1 MLISI
6 IPDSSSKVGL
16 GKYMIKKDLLD
27 NGLTV
32 VTEAMP
38 HVRSVAV
45 GIWLRRGSRHEQ
57 RVKGGISHFIEH
69 MVFKGTT
76 RRTQLEIAQEMDAIG
91 GQTDAFT
98 TKEYASF
105 NAKVLDEHV
114 PQVVDLL
121 ADIVLNPSFD
131 SEELER
137 ERKVI
142 FEEIKMVEDTPDDLV
157 HEIFIESFWPDH
169 PLGLPILGTRET
181 VEALDREQL
190 LRFFRET
197 YTPSNLIVSAAGNLD
212 HQKVVDLVDSHF
224 RPLQQRPNGVHE
236 SPPSVDPAMRFREKD
251 LEQVHLVLGT
261 VAPHQSHEDRYTSY
275 VLNTILGGTMSS
287 RLFQVIREKRGL
299 AYSVGSGLS
308 CYRDA
313 GNLTI
318 YAATSPQSCAQV
330 VELVL
335 VELRRIRREPVGDKE
350 LRRAKDHLKG
360 SIMLGLEGT
369 GSRMSQLARHEM
381 YFGRQISLDETLAG
395 IESVNR
401 EEIMRLA
408 AEMFEER
415 PLGLTAV
422 GNLADLKPLPEQ
434 LVA

>member
-1 MLISI
+1 M
-6 IPDSSSKVGL
+6 DL
-16 GKYMIKKDLLD
+16 GKYMIKKSLLD
-27 NGLTV
+27 NGLTL
-32 VTEAMP
+32 VTESMP

-45 GIWLRRGSRHEQ
+45 GVWLRRGSRHEHSA
-57 RVKGGISHFIEH
+57 KGGISHFIEH
-69 MVFKGTT
+69 MVFKGTS
-76 RRTQLEIAQEMDAIG
+76 RRTQAEIAQEMDAIG

-98 TKEYASF
+98 AKEYASF
-105 NAKVLDEHV
+105 NAKVLDEHL

-121 ADIVLNPSFD
+121 ADIVLDPSFD
-131 SEELER
+131 EEELER
-137 ERKVI
+137 ERKVV

-157 HEIFIESFWPDH
+157 HEIFIESFWPNH

-181 VEALDREQL
+181 VEALDRTQL

-197 YTPSNLIVSAAGNLD
+197 YTPSNLIVSAAGNLVHEGVVELID
-212 HQKVVDLVDSHF
+212 HHF
-224 RPLQQRPNGVHE
+224 QPLKPRPSGVRE
-236 SPPSVDPAMRFREKD
+236 SPPTVEPAVRFREKD

-261 VAPHQSHEDRYTSY
+261 DAPAQIHEDRYTSY

-299 AYSVGSGLS
+299 AYSVFSGLS

-318 YAATSPQSCAQV
+318 YAATSPQNSSQV

-335 VELRRIRREPVGDKE
+335 NEMRRIRREPVPGVE

-360 SIMLGLEGT
+360 SLMLGLEGT
-369 GSRMSQLARHEM
+369 GARMSQLARHEM
-381 YFGRQISLDETLAG
+381 YFGRQVSLDEILQG
-395 IESVNR
+395 IETVQT
-401 EEIMRLA
+401 EDVMRLA
-408 AEMFEER
+408 GEMFEDR
-415 PLGLTAV
+415 PLALTAL
-422 GNLADLKPLPEQ
+422 GNLEQLKPLPEQ

>member
-1 MLISI
+1 MLTSL

-224 RPLQQRPNGVHE
+224 RPLQQSPNGVHE
-236 SPPSVDPAMRFREKD
+236 SPPSVDRRCASGKKPGAGPFGPGHRRSPSEPRRP
-251 LEQVHLVLGT
+251 VH
-261 VAPHQSHEDRYTSY
+261 
-275 VLNTILGGTMSS
+275 
-287 RLFQVIREKRGL
+287 
-299 AYSVGSGLS
+299 
-308 CYRDA
+308 
-313 GNLTI
+313 
-318 YAATSPQSCAQV
+318 
-330 VELVL
+330 
-335 VELRRIRREPVGDKE
+335 
-350 LRRAKDHLKG
+350 
-360 SIMLGLEGT
+360 
-369 GSRMSQLARHEM
+369 
-381 YFGRQISLDETLAG
+381 
-395 IESVNR
+395 
-401 EEIMRLA
+401 
-408 AEMFEER
+408 
-415 PLGLTAV
+415 
-422 GNLADLKPLPEQ
+422 
-434 LVA
+434 

>member
-1 MLISI
+1 M
-6 IPDSSSKVGL
+6 DL
-16 GKYMIKKDLLD
+16 GKYMIKKSLLD

-32 VTEAMP
+32 VTESMP

-45 GIWLRRGSRHEQ
+45 GVWLRRGSRHEHSA
-57 RVKGGISHFIEH
+57 KGGISHFIEH
-69 MVFKGTT
+69 MVFKGTS
-76 RRTQLEIAQEMDAIG
+76 RRTQAEIAQEMDAIG

-98 TKEYASF
+98 AKEYASF
-105 NAKVLDEHV
+105 NAKVLDEHL

-121 ADIVLNPSFD
+121 ADIVLDPSFD
-131 SEELER
+131 EEELER
-137 ERKVI
+137 ERKVV

-157 HEIFIESFWPDH
+157 HEIFIESFWPNH

-181 VEALDREQL
+181 VEALDRAQL

-197 YTPSNLIVSAAGNLD
+197 YTPANLIVSAAGNLVHEGVVELID
-212 HQKVVDLVDSHF
+212 HHF
-224 RPLQQRPNGVHE
+224 QPLKPRPSGVHE
-236 SPPSVDPAMRFREKD
+236 SPPTVEPAVRFREKD

-261 VAPHQSHEDRYTSY
+261 DAPAQIHEDRYTSY

-299 AYSVGSGLS
+299 AYSVFSGLS

-318 YAATSPQSCAQV
+318 YAATSPQNSSQV

-335 VELRRIRREPVGDKE
+335 NEMRRIRREPVPWVE

-360 SIMLGLEGT
+360 SLMLGLEGT
-369 GSRMSQLARHEM
+369 GARMSQLARHEM
-381 YFGRQISLDETLAG
+381 YFGRQVSLDEILQG
-395 IESVNR
+395 IETVQT
-401 EEIMRLA
+401 EDVMRLA
-408 AEMFEER
+408 GEMFEDR
-415 PLGLTAV
+415 PLALTAL
-422 GNLADLKPLPEQ
+422 GNLEQLKPLPEQ

>member
-1 MLISI
+1 M
-6 IPDSSSKVGL
+6 DL
-16 GKYMIKKDLLD
+16 GKYMIKKSLLD

-45 GIWLRRGSRHEQ
+45 GVWLRRGSRHEHSA
-57 RVKGGISHFIEH
+57 KGGISHFIEH
-69 MVFKGTT
+69 MVFKGTS
-76 RRTQLEIAQEMDAIG
+76 RRTQAEIAQEMDAIG

-98 TKEYASF
+98 AKEYASF
-105 NAKVLDEHV
+105 NAKVLDEHL

-121 ADIVLNPSFD
+121 ADIVLDPSFD
-131 SEELER
+131 EEELER
-137 ERKVI
+137 ERKVV

-157 HEIFIESFWPDH
+157 HEIFIESFWPNH

-181 VEALDREQL
+181 VEALDRAQL

-197 YTPSNLIVSAAGNLD
+197 YTPANLIVSAAGNLV
-212 HQKVVDLVDSHF
+212 HEGVVELIDRYF
-224 RPLQQRPNGVHE
+224 QPLKPRPNGVHE
-236 SPPSVDPAMRFREKD
+236 SPPTVEPAVRFREKD

-261 VAPHQSHEDRYTSY
+261 DAPAQSHEDRYTSY
-275 VLNTILGGTMSS
+275 VLNTVLGGTMSS

-299 AYSVGSGLS
+299 AYSVFSGLS

-318 YAATSPQSCAQV
+318 YAATSPQNSSQV

-335 VELRRIRREPVGDKE
+335 AELRRIRREPVPATE

-360 SIMLGLEGT
+360 SLMLGLEGT

-381 YFGRQISLDETLAG
+381 YFGRQISLDEILRG
-395 IESVNR
+395 IETVQA
-401 EEIMRLA
+401 EDVMRLA
-408 AEMFEER
+408 GSMFEDR
-415 PLGLTAV
+415 PLALTAL
-422 GNLADLKPLPEQ
+422 GHLEHFKPLPEQ

>member
-1 MLISI
+1 MLPRSLSRIG
-6 IPDSSSKVGL
+6 V
-16 GKYMIKKDLLD
+16 GKYMIKKDFLD
-27 NGLTV
+27 NGLAV

-45 GIWLRRGSRHEQ
+45 GIWLRRGSRHELPA
-57 RVKGGISHFIEH
+57 KGGISHFIEH

-76 RRTQLEIAQEMDAIG
+76 RRTQVQIAEEMDAIG

-98 TKEYASF
+98 AKEYASF
-105 NAKVLDEHV
+105 NAKVLDEHL

-131 SEELER
+131 AEELER

-157 HEIFIESFWPDH
+157 HEIFIESFWPNH
-169 PLGLPILGTRET
+169 PLGLPILGTQES
-181 VEALDREQL
+181 VAALDRDQL
-190 LRFFRET
+190 LGFFRET
-197 YTPSNLIVSAAGNLD
+197 YAPANLIVSAAGNLE
-212 HQKVVDLVDSHF
+212 HGKVVELIEGYF
-224 RPLQQRPNGVHE
+224 RPLRTPANGVHE
-236 SPPSVDPAMRFREKD
+236 FPPAVAAAVRFREKD
-251 LEQVHLVLGT
+251 LEQVHLVVGT
-261 VAPHQSHEDRYTSY
+261 VAPPQSHNDRYTSY

-299 AYSVGSGLS
+299 AYTVFSGLS
-308 CYRDA
+308 GYRDA

-318 YAATSPQSCAQV
+318 YAATSPENSSQV

-335 VELRRIRREPVGDKE
+335 DELRRIRREPVPSEE

-360 SIMLGLEGT
+360 SFMLGLEST
-369 GSRMSQLARHEM
+369 GARMSQLARDEM
-381 YFGRQISLDETLAG
+381 YFGRQLSLDEVLLGIEAVHPEDVIRLAG
-395 IESVNR
+395 
-401 EEIMRLA
+401 
-408 AEMFEER
+408 EMFEQR

-422 GNLADLKPLPEQ
+422 GNLKQFKPLPER

>member
-1 MLISI
+1 MLISVI
-6 IPDSSSKVGL
+6 LDSSRKVESV
-16 GKYMIKKDLLD
+16 KYMIKKDLLD

-57 RVKGGISHFIEH
+57 RGKGGIAHFIEH
-69 MVFKGTT
+69 MVFKGTA
-76 RRTQLEIAQEMDAIG
+76 RRTQIEIAQEMDAIG

-98 TKEYASF
+98 SKEYASF
-105 NAKVLDEHV
+105 NAKVLDKHI

-131 SEELER
+131 PQELER

-142 FEEIKMVEDTPDDLV
+142 FEGIKMVEDTPDDLV
-157 HEIFIESFWPDH
+157 HEIFIESFWPEH
-169 PLGLPILGTRET
+169 PLGLPILGTEET
-181 VEALDREQL
+181 VAALDRDQL

-197 YTPSNLIVSAAGNLD
+197 YTPANLIVSAAGNLD
-212 HQKVVDLVDSHF
+212 HEKVVDLVDSHF
-224 RPLQQRPNGVHE
+224 RPLQPSPNGVYE
-236 SPPSVDPAMRFREKD
+236 SPPLVDPAMRFREKD

-261 VAPHQSHEDRYTSY
+261 IAPHQSHIDRYTCY

-299 AYSVGSGLS
+299 AYSVYSGLS

-318 YAATSPQSCAQV
+318 YAATSPKSSAQV
-330 VELVL
+330 VDLVL
-335 VELRRIRREPVGDKE
+335 EELRRIRREPVGDKD

-369 GSRMSQLARHEM
+369 GSRMSQLAQHEM
-381 YFGRQISLDETLAG
+381 YFGGQISLDETLAA
-395 IESVNR
+395 IENVNH

-408 AEMFEER
+408 GELFDER

-422 GNLADLKPLPEQ
+422 GNLAKLKPLPEQ